1 MTTVIETHQ
10 ARIEDR
16 SASIE
21 IVDPG
26 PVGVPLAV
34 EFARAAS
41 AVQVAVTPPT
51 SFGVP
56 GALQEGG
63 RQGPRVSSP
72 RVAEMAKL
80 LENIYRN
87 VNIALVN
94 ELTMRCDRMTLDA

>member
-1 MTTVIETHQ
+1 VTTVIETHQ

-51 SFGVP
+51 SFGDQ
-56 GALQEGG
+56 ALYKKAVVKVL
-63 RQGPRVSSP
+63 PVSSP